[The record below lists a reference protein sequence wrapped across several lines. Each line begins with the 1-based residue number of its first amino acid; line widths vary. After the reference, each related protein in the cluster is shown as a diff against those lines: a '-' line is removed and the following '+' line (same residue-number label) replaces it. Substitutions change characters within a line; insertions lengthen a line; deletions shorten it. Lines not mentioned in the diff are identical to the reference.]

1 MEHFQLLAS
10 PEQLSAITRKKKIIP
25 IIPLWFPRA
34 DLNRIVPWLRR
45 RELPFALAFDR
56 ELAPVAYLTQAFGLT
71 DRLFLFS
78 PEDVETARA
87 AKFAGELFLFS
98 SGAMLSWPQWYRDN
112 AVRPVVSALPNWE
125 AALSINSGQASG
137 LDPLYL
143 ATTKRCIAEFGACRS
158 RGGAPQQFVKCD
170 NRCRDKVRDRQSVGV
185 PFSLRPEYVYPS
197 DAAAFVA
204 YDESIAPVD
213 PRPATISEPVL
224 NNAWNYPW
232 PIGRR
237 ILTEAHK
244 TGETRYHF
252 NLHDDDKKLYESGLL
267 GFWAY
272 TEGIYDGGWIT
283 PLKVTPF
290 KGRLLLTLASSVRK
304 LLMIQLHDAA
314 THDLFKRARHQLY
327 TMPEQALFAPVETT
341 DPEPEQPLV
350 GSRKQVRLTII
361 LDDAERKSF
370 FRIRDIDRVAL
381 IYDGRPVGKFFN
393 SYLYIPFAV
402 TEEEARQI
410 AAQTRLRGVIV
421 QDRLMRRMFQT
432 LFANSKR
439 EVLLHPMAL
448 VRGEDAPSYLAGA
461 EQVFR
466 SCYTSER
473 RKNYQWKAA
482 GMLLANY
489 RSWSFFLKGARIM
502 KEGNLPELWI
512 DIIGSDDESVRALK
526 MRAER
531 FLKEKRSSAV

>member
-1 MEHFQLLAS
+1 MEHFQFLAF
-10 PEQLSAITRKKKIIP
+10 PEQIAAVIRKKKIIP
-25 IIPLWFPRA
+25 IVPLWFPRA

-45 RELPFALAFDR
+45 RELPFALAYDR
-56 ELAPVAYLTQAFGLT
+56 ALAPAEYLTQAFGLT

-112 AVRPVVSALPNWE
+112 AVRPVVSARPNWE
-125 AALSINSGQASG
+125 AAAG

-158 RGGAPQQFVKCD
+158 RGGALQQFTKCD
-170 NRCRDKVRDRQSVGV
+170 LRCRDKVRDRQSVGA
-185 PFSLRPEYVYPS
+185 PFSLRPEYLYPP
-197 DAAAFVA
+197 DAEAFVA
-204 YDESIAPVD
+204 YDESPVPAD
-213 PRPATISEPVL
+213 PRPAKIPEPIL
-224 NNAWNYPW
+224 NNAWNYLW

-244 TGETRYHF
+244 TAETRYHF
-252 NLHDDDKKLYESGLL
+252 NLHDDEKKLYEAGLL

-272 TEGIYDGGWIT
+272 TDGIYDGNWIT

-290 KGRLLLTLASSVRK
+290 KGRLLLTLAASVRK
-304 LLMIQLHDAA
+304 LLMVQIYDAP

-327 TMPEQALFAPVETT
+327 TMPEQALFAPVDTVE
-341 DPEPEQPLV
+341 PEPVEPV
-350 GSRKQVRLTII
+350 AGSRKQVRLTII

-370 FRIRDIDRVAL
+370 FRIRDIDRVVL

-393 SYLYIPFAV
+393 NYLYIPFGV

-410 AAQTRLRGVIV
+410 AAHTRLRGVVV

-432 LFANSKR
+432 LFAGSKR
-439 EVLLHPMAL
+439 EVLLHPAAL
-448 VRGEDAPSYLAGA
+448 VAREDAPSYLAGA

-473 RKNYQWKAA
+473 RKDYQWKIH
-482 GMLLANY
+482 GMQLANY
-489 RSWSFFLKGARIM
+489 RSWSFFLRSARFL

-512 DIIGSDDESVRALK
+512 DIIGCDDETVRALK
-526 MRAER
+526 VRAER
-531 FLKEKRSSAV
+531 FLKEKRSSAE

>member
-1 MEHFQLLAS
+1 LEHFQLLAF

-25 IIPLWFPRA
+25 IIPLWFPRV

-56 ELAPVAYLTQAFGLT
+56 ELAPEAYLTQAFGLT

-98 SGAMLSWPQWYRDN
+98 SGAMLSWPQWYRDH
-112 AVRPVVSALPNWE
+112 AVRPVVSALPNWT
-125 AALSINSGQASG
+125 AAAG

-143 ATTKRCIAEFGACRS
+143 ATTKRCIAEFDACRS
-158 RGGAPQQFVKCD
+158 RAGALQQFTKCD
-170 NRCRDKVRDRQSVGV
+170 NRCRDKVRDRQSVGA
-185 PFSLRPEYVYPS
+185 PFSLRPEYVYPP
-197 DAAAFVA
+197 DAEAFVA
-204 YDESIAPVD
+204 YDESIAPAD
-213 PRPATISEPVL
+213 PRSAKLPDPVL
-224 NNAWNYPW
+224 NEAWNYQW

-252 NLHDDDKKLYESGLL
+252 NLHDEEKRLYETGLI

-272 TEGIYDGGWIT
+272 GESIYDGGWIA

-290 KGRLLLTLASSVRK
+290 KGRLLLTLAASVRK
-304 LLMIQLHDAA
+304 LLMIQTYDAA

-327 TMPEQALFAPVETT
+327 TMPEQLLFAPVET
-341 DPEPEQPLV
+341 EPLEEVPRI
-350 GSRKQVRLTII
+350 GSRKQVRLTLI
-361 LDDAERKSF
+361 LDDLERKAF

-381 IYDGRPVGKFFN
+381 IYDGRPIGKFFN
-393 SYLYIPFAV
+393 NYLYIPFAV
-402 TEEEARQI
+402 NEEEARQI

-421 QDRLMRRMFQT
+421 LDRLMRRMFQT
-432 LFANSKR
+432 LFAGTKR
-439 EVLLHPMAL
+439 EVLLHPAAL
-448 VRGEDAPSYLAGA
+448 VAGEDAPSYLAGA

-473 RKNYQWKAA
+473 RKNYQWKGN

-489 RSWSFFLKGARIM
+489 RSWSFFLKGTRLL

-526 MRAER
+526 VRAER
-531 FLKEKRSSAV
+531 FLKEKRSSAG